1 MRTAASYSARTSSR
15 TGADCVIVTPPASR
29 SKSKGAACGAG
40 GCFVL
45 VDLAVTV
52 RWAAGPQP
60 RARDRASHGIPRP
73 IAFMDRVLIR
83 TRMFY
88 PSVVRSHRCG
98 VRRLV
103 RIAWRRLVRL
113 AWHRLVGLA
122 WRRAGVAWRR
132 AGVARRRAVIA
143 RRRAGIARRRASV
156 ARRRAG
162 VARCLG
168 RGLR

>member
-1 MRTAASYSARTSSR
+1 MRAASSYSAPPSSR
-15 TGADCVIVTPPASR
+15 TGAAWVIVTPPASR
-29 SKSKGAACGAG
+29 SKSKGAGCGAG

-60 RARDRASHGIPRP
+60 RARNRASHGIPRQ
-73 IAFMDRVLIR
+73 IAFMDRVLMR
-83 TRMFY
+83 TRMFH

-132 AGVARRRAVIA
+132 AGVARRPAVVA
-143 RRRAGIARRRASV
+143 ARRAGISRRRAV
-156 ARRRAG
+156 
-162 VARCLG
+162 
-168 RGLR
+168 